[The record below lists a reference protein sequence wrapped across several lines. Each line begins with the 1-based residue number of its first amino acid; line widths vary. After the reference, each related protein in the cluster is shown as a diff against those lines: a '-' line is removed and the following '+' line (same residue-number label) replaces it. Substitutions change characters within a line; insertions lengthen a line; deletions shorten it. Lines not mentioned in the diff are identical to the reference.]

1 VSVGC
6 LLFCGCGK
14 EDSRQ
19 KNNMNLASFYINEDG
34 VLGCGTT
41 ASSSSFSIG
50 TPCSTYSQDTGLRI
64 SLTPLKMD
72 ENSILMTPE
81 SEWKDFVFPAKPQC
95 GIYEI
100 SIFEYGEPVFYS
112 NNFRYSGE
120 DFVEI
125 ARGSGWEAVITRE
138 DLNKE
143 AREERD
149 KK

>member
-1 VSVGC
+1 
-6 LLFCGCGK
+6 
-14 EDSRQ
+14 
-19 KNNMNLASFYINEDG
+19 
-34 VLGCGTT
+34 
-41 ASSSSFSIG
+41 
-50 TPCSTYSQDTGLRI
+50 
-64 SLTPLKMD
+64 MD